1 MARSFHHS
9 LLAAVVAAVVGGS
22 ALAQTPLQ
30 EAVTLLRLN
39 QRDEA
44 KAKLHEILSS
54 DPSNEEAHSLYMSV
68 SQDEWYMLMT
78 EKGEI
83 QQIAQSILDRAK
95 VAQKE
100 RSRDEDA
107 IKALVATATSHEG
120 DYGTRQAAVNKLV
133 TEHGE
138 FAVPALCEKLGN
150 ADDPDGQIH
159 AISALKQIGAVAV
172 LPLIEALKSTND
184 QLVQNAA
191 AALSLIGDAR
201 ATPFMAHLANDD
213 RQAISMIANKYLSKM
228 GVRGNAVDLMLAQ
241 AGEYVKGIVPVG
253 GYSQVVWKLVDDKL
267 VATDVPAL
275 LYPTELAKS
284 VAADAV
290 RASQG
295 SLPARSALA
304 QANLAEATL
313 IAQGDE
319 STAELQPVAA
329 ELKIAALATGV
340 DALRAAL
347 EAGLRERIAPV
358 AIGAIRALAD
368 AEIIDSVADS
378 TLVEALNSTDKRV
391 KYAAA
396 EALVRASRGANVPMA
411 SRVVDVLAEAV
422 TEEKVHTI
430 QVIAPTMDS
439 QAAVASTSK
448 LRGLA
453 VDASGS
459 AVEGI
464 RDLLVNPNVDVV
476 VLNEFLP
483 DRQPEDVIGNIKKDP
498 RMANTRIVI
507 VTKDEEAAKA
517 RFGEEVGYVVGPL
530 TAENLP
536 EAVNKALDG
545 ISSPAGDRAEAY
557 AKDASN
563 ALAALAARK
572 ADISGALSN
581 LALQLSNRPDDVTVP
596 AAKAIGLAGTA
607 AELPALVAALTGG
620 SDALKKAAAEAIGNV
635 LGRMATCPDDVAVA
649 LIGAIEG
656 SGDVELR
663 TAVAIAIGKAK
674 LSTDKKLELMK
685 KLGRVAGAS
694 SEG

>member
-39 QRDEA
+39 QQEEA
-44 KAKLHEILSS
+44 KAKLREILSS

-95 VAQKE
+95 VVQKE

-107 IKALVATATSHEG
+107 IKSLVATATSQES
-120 DYGTRQAAVNKLV
+120 DYGARQAAVNKLA

-150 ADDPDGQIH
+150 PDDPDGQIL
-159 AISALKQIGAVAV
+159 AISALNQLGAVAV
-172 LPLIEALKSTND
+172 LPLIEALKSSND

-191 AALSLIGDAR
+191 AALNLIGDDR
-201 ATPFMAHLANDD
+201 ATPFMALLANDD
-213 RQAISMIANKYLSKM
+213 RQAISMIANKYLGKK
-228 GVRGNAVDLMLAQ
+228 GARGNAVDLMLAQ
-241 AGEYVKGIVPVG
+241 AGEYLKGVVPPG
-253 GYSQVVWKLVDDKL
+253 GYSQVVWKLVDEKL
-267 VATDVPAL
+267 VPTDVAPL
-275 LYPTELAKS
+275 LYPTELAKA

-319 STAELQPVAA
+319 GLADLQPVAA
-329 ELKIAALATGV
+329 DLKIAALATGV

-347 EAGLRERIAPV
+347 DAGLNERNAPV
-358 AIGAIRALAD
+358 AIGAIRALAE
-368 AEIIDSVADS
+368 AEIIDSVGDS
-378 TLVEALNSTDKRV
+378 TLVAALNSSDKRI

-396 EALVRASRGANVPMA
+396 DALVQASRGANVPMA

-430 QVIAPTMDS
+430 QVIAPTKDS
-439 QAAVASTSK
+439 QAAVASTSRM
-448 LRGLA
+448 RGWA
-453 VDASGS
+453 VDASGN
-459 AVEGI
+459 AVEGM

-476 VLNEFLP
+476 VINEILP
-483 DRQPEDVIGNIKKDP
+483 DREPEDVIGNIKKDA
-498 RMANTRIVI
+498 RMANTRIVV

-517 RFGEEVGYVVGPL
+517 RFGEEVGYVMAPL
-530 TAENLP
+530 TSENLQ

-545 ISSPAGDRAEAY
+545 ITSPAGDRAEAY
-557 AKDASN
+557 AKNASA
-563 ALAALAARK
+563 ALQALAARK

-581 LALQLSNRPDDVTVP
+581 LALQLTNRPDDVTVP

-607 AELPALVAALTGG
+607 AELPALVAALTDG

-635 LGRMATCPDDVAVA
+635 LGRMTSCPDDVAMA
-649 LIGAIEG
+649 LTTAIEG

-674 LSTDKKLELMK
+674 LPTDKKLELLK